1 MAYFPLLI
9 LSGWDDFTVDERKIS
24 LQAQME
30 TLITHDMLHLKK
42 HPEQR
47 EIRDFPLRYMMKKR
61 PQEIDEWWDVQH
73 CIDMGGG
80 DCKDFSAWMVASLR
94 LASTADC
101 YPWIT
106 SHIYEDPDNAGPPV
120 TLYHVR
126 VRVHD
131 QILDPSAWFG
141 MPSTVSYS
149 ELRA

>member
-1 MAYFPLLI
+1 MAYYPLLV
-9 LSGWDDFTVDERKIS
+9 LTGWDEFTNDERKIS

-30 TLITHDMLHLKK
+30 NLITHDMLHLKK

-47 EIRDFPLRYMMKKR
+47 EIRDFPLQYVMKQR
-61 PQEIDEWWDVQH
+61 PNDVDEWWDVQA
-73 CIDMGGG
+73 CIDRGGG
-80 DCKDFSAWMVASLR
+80 DCKDFSAWMCAALR
-94 LASTADC
+94 LSSTADV

-106 SHIYEDPDNAGPPV
+106 DHVYEDPDGNGPPV

-141 MPSTVSYS
+141 MPAQVSYR
-149 ELRA
+149 ELRS